1 MRRLLFLVMLCLA
14 LLPGCW
20 DLRDIEHRA
29 NITAV
34 GIDLIPEEEREGLTG
49 EDPLESKHRPKYK
62 MTVEI
67 PVLGE
72 LRGVEG
78 SGGSSEGGKPA
89 WVLASTGTSPAQI
102 TTLLDLRL
110 WREPSF
116 GHTKVLVIGEEA
128 ARESLKDTIDF
139 FHRHREL
146 SRRMK
151 LVIAQGD
158 AYHVIKVSP
167 EIEELLGI
175 YLDNLIELVTLS
187 GRLQRKNLGEAAREL
202 YSTGNALLPRARPE
216 ETEVIVG
223 GSAVIKNWRLVG
235 WLGELETMGSLF
247 ATNQLRVGL
256 LVVGSPDKTTGEV
269 AVTIR
274 SSRTQIKVLPAG
286 DRISF
291 QFNIFTEADVV
302 EQLGGRPLDD
312 SSLIQSIE
320 DLVEQEIL
328 AVTRGA
334 LSKLQRE
341 FRVDALGLGD
351 WVWKQRP
358 KIWEQV
364 KDDWDDYHFPRAEF
378 QVQSQVRIRRIGVTS

>member
-1 MRRLLFLVMLCLA
+1 M
-14 LLPGCW
+14 
-20 DLRDIEHRA
+20 
-29 NITAV
+29 
-34 GIDLIPEEEREGLTG
+34 
-49 EDPLESKHRPKYK
+49 ESKHRPKYK

-187 GRLQRKNLGEAAREL
+187 GRLQRKNLGKPP
-202 YSTGNALLPRARPE
+202 GNFTQRATPLLRARPE

-235 WLGELETMGSLF
+235 WLGELETMGAF
-247 ATNQLRVGL
+247 CHQPTAGGL
-256 LVVGSPDKTTGEV
+256 AGGGK
-269 AVTIR
+269 
-274 SSRTQIKVLPAG
+274 SRQ
-286 DRISF
+286 DHR
-291 QFNIFTEADVV
+291 
-302 EQLGGRPLDD
+302 GGRRHDQIFPHPNQGLACGR
-312 SSLIQSIE
+312 S
-320 DLVEQEIL
+320 DLL
-328 AVTRGA
+328 
-334 LSKLQRE
+334 
-341 FRVDALGLGD
+341 
-351 WVWKQRP
+351 P
-358 KIWEQV
+358 
-364 KDDWDDYHFPRAEF
+364 
-378 QVQSQVRIRRIGVTS
+378 VQHLH